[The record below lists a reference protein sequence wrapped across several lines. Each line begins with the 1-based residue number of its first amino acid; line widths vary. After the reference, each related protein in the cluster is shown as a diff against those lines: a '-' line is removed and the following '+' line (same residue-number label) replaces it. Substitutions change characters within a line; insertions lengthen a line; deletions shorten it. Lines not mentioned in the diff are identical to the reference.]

1 VTESAIV
8 FSPATVE
15 RKRDVATGALRA
27 VSELVVNDQ
36 ASAQGAAD
44 WLGDVQTEL
53 KAIKAMKDSALR
65 PMRESEQQIRDWFRP
80 IEEALTAAVD
90 VIKAKIGEYEL
101 ANRQLQREAFT
112 RAADMH
118 DAGDH
123 IAARAEIVVANGHAA
138 NRKPSGASTREVWE
152 AEIVDADAVRKHA
165 PEWCDPAEKRIQAM
179 ARLTPAD
186 SVPVQIPGVRYVRK
200 AVVVG
205 RPRRK

>member
-1 VTESAIV
+1 MTESAIV

-80 IEEALTAAVD
+80 IEEALSQAVD

-101 ANRQLQREAFT
+101 ANRQLQREAFS
-112 RAADMH
+112 RAADLY
-118 DAGDH
+118 DSGDD

-152 AEIVDADAVRKHA
+152 AEIVDASAVPR
-165 PEWCDPAEKRIQAM
+165 EWCVPDERRIAAL
-179 ARLTPAD
+179 ARTTPAD
-186 SVPVQIPGVRYVRK
+186 SDPVQIPGVRYVRK

-205 RPRRK
+205 RPRKK